1 MSIHAVKRNQT
12 TLAWDNRSEIPSSS
26 FKLSHIQ
33 LNAHYSLPPVLRVKS
48 GESVSFDCLDAS
60 NGQITPASTTET
72 IAALVFAQLDQVS
85 GPVFVEGAEPGDTLQ
100 VDVLAIETADW
111 GWTAVI
117 PGFGLLADEYP
128 EPALKLYEIDKA
140 EGYAWFDEEKGIRIP
155 IRPFAGEMGVMRGI
169 PGAFSTIP
177 PYNTGVGPHFS
188 HKIGFF

>member
-33 LNAHYSLPPVLRVKS
+33 FNAHYSLPPVLRVKS

-72 IAALVFAQLDQVS
+72 ISALVFAQLDQVS

-100 VDVLAIETADW
+100 VDVLAIATADW

-128 EPALKLYEIDKA
+128 EPALKLYEINKA

-169 PGAFSTIP
+169 AGAFSTIP
-177 PYNTGVGPHFS
+177 PYNTGVGH
-188 HKIGFF
+188 HDGRNTGIR